1 MRIYASLHE
10 TIAPVARGVAI
21 GTFDGVH
28 LGHQEL
34 LRRLVMRCRSEG
46 LVPTVFTFS
55 THPDLV
61 FRAPQDFT
69 GYLMDEKDRLAA
81 FEDIGIEDVFLMP
94 LTPEIYEL
102 SAEQF
107 LVSWMKNR
115 LQARLIAVG
124 NDARFGAGKTGGTT
138 FLLDWSARH
147 GVEALIVDDVMLE
160 GEKVSSTRCRQAL
173 LDKNVQLANRML
185 THPYRLNGMVVRGR
199 NLGSK
204 YGVPTANI
212 GDCATRLPLPHG
224 VYVARTKVDGRWY
237 DAVANIG
244 LSPTIDRRST
254 EVRIEAHLFDFSDDL
269 YGKTIVVD
277 ILHFL
282 RDELTFDNFA
292 AMMPQIEQDRH
303 DAKAF
308 LKTSEQPVERE
319 SVHGIP
325 FVEIDTDRFAF
336 GQAAL
341 IFRRRAVKGQM
352 AAYALLLRMMARR
365 SKQYPE
371 PSGLEQALALL
382 GDAMF
387 SPIISQEGDVQVLG
401 LMIQAMETDH
411 GGRRL
416 ADAITLLFDACFNVF
431 FDFASPSF
439 MDQLEHEKRQ
449 LINVRLTEDEDR
461 IEHAIRLSLNA
472 VLGDQPHALHLL
484 GEIAEIERVTP
495 ADLWSAFDALVN
507 DAYAAFYVS
516 ADMTAA
522 LRTHIVDALQAFQP
536 GNRLSRIQSWPLDAV
551 LRQRPPL
558 YVQDNTTEH
567 IVVHVLSTGST
578 WYEQARWADYL
589 FDELLGG
596 GQHSLLFATLR
607 DEKSLCYQVFS
618 LKMNVIGITMLVAA
632 TTKSQAEAVKSG
644 MEEVY
649 LEVAHDRVADEAIET
664 ARRFVDQALT
674 AQWDRASQRLYTAI
688 NWHVY
693 GQSANL
699 DDKRSFLQAVSR
711 EDVIRVAHRAN
722 ALLWFE
728 LAGVEDGD

>member
-1 MRIYASLHE
+1 MRIYSKLNE
-10 TIAPVARGVAI
+10 TIAHVERGVAI

-61 FRAPQDFT
+61 FRSPQDFT

-94 LTPEIYEL
+94 LMPEIYEL

-107 LVSWMKNR
+107 LNSWMKDR
-115 LQARLIAVG
+115 LHARLIAVG

-147 GVEALIVDDVMLE
+147 GVEALIVDDVTLDA
-160 GEKVSSTRCRQAL
+160 EKVSSTRCRQAL
-173 LDKNVQLANRML
+173 LNKNVLLANRML
-185 THPYRLNGMVVRGR
+185 THPYRLNGTVVRGR

-212 GDCATRLPLPHG
+212 GDCSTRLPLPHG
-224 VYVARTKVDGRWY
+224 VYVARAKVDGRWY

-244 LSPTIDRRST
+244 LSPTIDKQST
-254 EVRIEAHLFDFSDDL
+254 AVRIEAHLFDFSGDL
-269 YGKTIVVD
+269 YGKTIVIDV
-277 ILHFL
+277 LHFL
-282 RDELTFDNFA
+282 RDELTFDNFD
-292 AMMPQIEQDRH
+292 AMLPQIEQDRC

-308 LKTSEQPVERE
+308 LKENEQPVERVQ
-319 SVHGIP
+319 VHGVP
-325 FVEIDTDRFAF
+325 FVEIDTNRFAF

-341 IFRRRAVKGQM
+341 VFRRRAVKGKM
-352 AAYALLLRMMARR
+352 AVFALLLRMMARR
-365 SKQYPE
+365 AKLYPQ
-371 PSGLEQALALL
+371 PSALEQALALL
-382 GDAMF
+382 GDAML

-401 LMIQAMETDH
+401 LMVQAMETDH

-416 ADAITLLFDACFNVF
+416 GEAITLLFDACFNVF
-431 FDFASPSF
+431 FDFSSASF
-439 MDQLEHEKRQ
+439 LEQLEHEKRQ
-449 LINVRLTEDEDR
+449 LINVRLTEDEDK
-461 IEHAIRLSLNA
+461 IEQAIRLSLEA

-484 GEIAEIERVTP
+484 GEIDEIERVTP
-495 ADLWSAFDALVN
+495 ADLWSAFDELVS

-516 ADMTAA
+516 ADMTAT
-522 LRTHIVDALQAFQP
+522 LRTQIIEALQVFQASK
-536 GNRLSRIQSWPLDAV
+536 RLSRMQSWPLDAV
-551 LRQRPPL
+551 LRQREPL
-558 YVQDNTTEH
+558 CVRDNTTEH
-567 IVVHVLSTGST
+567 IVVHVMSTGSA
-578 WYEQARWADYL
+578 WYEEARWANYL
-589 FDELLGG
+589 YDELVGG
-596 GQHSLLFATLR
+596 GQHSLLFTTLR

-618 LKMNVIGITMLVAA
+618 LELNVIGITLFVAA
-632 TTKSQAEAVKSG
+632 TTKAQAEAVKRG

-649 LEVAHDRVADEAIET
+649 LHVAHDHVADEAIET

-674 AQWDRASQRLYTAI
+674 TQWDRASQRLYAAI

-693 GQSANL
+693 GQSANVH
-699 DDKRSFLQAVSR
+699 DKRSFVQAVAR
-711 EDVIRVAHRAN
+711 EDVIRIANRASG
-722 ALLWFE
+722 LLWFE
-728 LAGVEDGD
+728 LVEEENGE